1 MLLSSSPSPQ
11 MTRKKKMSLPA
22 SARLNQSTLTAADE
36 LLSGQDE
43 DDLRD
48 VDAMF
53 ESLLNN
59 TFDEGE
65 AAAAAGGGGGGG
77 KSAAGGAA
85 PSSNSASEA
94 KSSQQQQQ
102 RQEQSGTPSPS
113 PSEYDTAC
121 DPWDDY

>member
-1 MLLSSSPSPQ
+1 

-22 SARLNQSTLTAADE
+22 SARLNPSALNVTAAADE

-48 VDAMF
+48 VDAVF

-59 TFDEGE
+59 TFDEE
-65 AAAAAGGGGGGG
+65 EEENAS
-77 KSAAGGAA
+77 KRA
-85 PSSNSASEA
+85 PNS
-94 KSSQQQQQ
+94 KQLQLQQLQLQQQQ

>member
-1 MLLSSSPSPQ
+1 
-11 MTRKKKMSLPA
+11 MSLPA
-22 SARLNQSTLTAADE
+22 SARLNPSALTVTTAAADE
-36 LLSGQDE
+36 LLSGMQDE

-48 VDAMF
+48 VDAVF

-59 TFDEGE
+59 TFDEE
-65 AAAAAGGGGGGG
+65 KEDNAS
-77 KSAAGGAA
+77 KRA
-85 PSSNSASEA
+85 PNS
-94 KSSQQQQQ
+94 KQLQVQ

>member
-1 MLLSSSPSPQ
+1 
-11 MTRKKKMSLPA
+11 MTRKKKMSLP
-22 SARLNQSTLTAADE
+22 ARLNQSTLTAADE

-59 TFDEGE
+59 TFDEE
-65 AAAAAGGGGGGG
+65 EGG
-77 KSAAGGAA
+77 SAAGGKRA
-85 PSSNSASEA
+85 PSSNSGQQQQQQQHLQ
-94 KSSQQQQQ
+94 QQQQQ
-102 RQEQSGTPSPS
+102 RQQQSGTPSPS

>member
-1 MLLSSSPSPQ
+1 

-22 SARLNQSTLTAADE
+22 SARLNPSALNVTAADE

-48 VDAMF
+48 VDAVF

-59 TFDEGE
+59 TFDEE
-65 AAAAAGGGGGGG
+65 EEDAVSKRAL
-77 KSAAGGAA
+77 
-85 PSSNSASEA
+85 NS
-94 KSSQQQQQ
+94 KQLQ

>member
-1 MLLSSSPSPQ
+1 

-22 SARLNQSTLTAADE
+22 SARLNPGALTVTAAADE
-36 LLSGQDE
+36 LLSGMQDE

-48 VDAMF
+48 VDAVF

-59 TFDEGE
+59 TFDEE
-65 AAAAAGGGGGGG
+65 KEDNAS
-77 KSAAGGAA
+77 KRA
-85 PSSNSASEA
+85 PNS
-94 KSSQQQQQ
+94 KQLQ

>member
-1 MLLSSSPSPQ
+1 

-22 SARLNQSTLTAADE
+22 RLNQNTLTAADE

-59 TFDEGE
+59 TFEE
-65 AAAAAGGGGGGG
+65 ESASASKSISAAAAVGLGRG
-77 KSAAGGAA
+77 AAGTE
-85 PSSNSASEA
+85 PKSSSAQSSQSQGEA
-94 KSSQQQQQ
+94 KYLQQQLRQQ
-102 RQEQSGTPSPS
+102 PSGTPSPS

>member
-1 MLLSSSPSPQ
+1 MKIHSSSSPSPQ

-22 SARLNQSTLTAADE
+22 SARLNPSALTTADE

-48 VDAMF
+48 VDAVF

-59 TFDEGE
+59 TFDEE
-65 AAAAAGGGGGGG
+65 EEDAAS
-77 KSAAGGAA
+77 KRA
-85 PSSNSASEA
+85 PNS
-94 KSSQQQQQ
+94 KQLQLQQQQ

>member
-1 MLLSSSPSPQ
+1 MITPYFCIMKIHPSSSPSPQ

-22 SARLNQSTLTAADE
+22 SARLNPSALNVTAADE

-48 VDAMF
+48 VDAVF

-59 TFDEGE
+59 TFDEE
-65 AAAAAGGGGGGG
+65 EEDAVS
-77 KSAAGGAA
+77 KRA
-85 PSSNSASEA
+85 PNS
-94 KSSQQQQQ
+94 KQLQLQQQQQ

>member
-1 MLLSSSPSPQ
+1 

-22 SARLNQSTLTAADE
+22 SARLNPSALTVTAAADE

-48 VDAMF
+48 VDAVF

-59 TFDEGE
+59 TFDEE
-65 AAAAAGGGGGGG
+65 EEDAAS
-77 KSAAGGAA
+77 KRA
-85 PSSNSASEA
+85 PNS
-94 KSSQQQQQ
+94 KQLQLQQQQ